1 MTINKVAAPVKDPSA
16 HVNAMGGMS
25 FTPLNPLAVLRMAAA
40 SCFFGE
46 PKYYA
51 EDGNGASPKFDRR
64 AQLQASLQL
73 ADPSPAFEGLYD
85 VPREKALETVID
97 AALAFDAEGTLR
109 VANALRNEDH
119 IRVTPQVIMV
129 RAAYHAKVSGTGL
142 IGRYAPWILRRADE
156 PATQLAYARQAF
168 RGKPI
173 PNALRK
179 AWASFLTQ
187 QSEYSLAKYRLEA
200 RQVKTVDVVN
210 LVHPAP
216 TEALGRLVR
225 DELRLN
231 ERTWESI
238 ISENG
243 STRDAWKRARDEVLL
258 HPKGHMALLR
268 NLRNLWAHDLTGPT
282 VYAALTAGA
291 AQGKQLPF
299 RYYVAYNELRAT
311 SAPSGL
317 LDALETCLMLSLGN
331 LPSFKGRV
339 MSLCDNSGS
348 AQRGMVSELGS
359 SKISTLSNLS
369 GVLTGHVSEDG
380 HVGVFGDKLST
391 LAIRKGSSVFDQVD
405 ACEHLAQDI
414 GMSTENGIW
423 LFFDQALRNKEHWD
437 HVFIYS
443 DMQAGH
449 GELYGV
455 DPCAYAAFRSKEG
468 SRRNLDVAKLVARY
482 HRTVNPR
489 ALFYMVQMAGYQ
501 DTLLPEYYRR
511 AVILGG
517 WGPGILSFAQ
527 AMGKTWDAADEE
539 TPGSPGAPA

>member
-1 MTINKVAAPVKDPSA
+1 MTVNKIAAPVKNPQA
-16 HVNAMGGMS
+16 HANAMGGVS
-25 FTPLNPLAVLRMAAA
+25 FTPMNPLVVLRMAAA

-51 EDGNGASPKFDRR
+51 ETASGAVCAGLP
-64 AQLQASLQL
+64 APQLQDALQL
-73 ADPSPAFEGLYD
+73 ADPVFQALAA
-85 VPREKALETVID
+85 VPREKALETAID
-97 AALAFDAEGTLR
+97 AALDYDAEGTLQ
-109 VANALRNEDH
+109 VASALRNEDH

-142 IGRYAPWILRRADE
+142 IKRYAPSILRRADE

-168 RGKPI
+168 HGKPI

-179 AWASFLTQ
+179 AWAAFLAE
-187 QSEYSLAKYRLEA
+187 QSEYSLAKYRLET

-210 LVHPAP
+210 LVHPPA
-216 TEALGRLVR
+216 TEALGKLVR
-225 DELRLN
+225 GELKLN

-238 ISENG
+238 VSENG
-243 STRDAWKRARDEVLL
+243 ASRAAWTRARDEVLL

-268 NLRNLWAHDLTGPT
+268 NLRNLLAHDLVDAT
-282 VYAALTAGA
+282 VCAALVAGA
-291 AQGKQLPF
+291 TQGKQLPF
-299 RYYVAYNELRAT
+299 RYYVAYDELHRA
-311 SAPSGL
+311 SAPPAL
-317 LDALETCLMLSLGN
+317 LDAVEASMMLSLGN
-331 LPSFKGRV
+331 LPAFKGRV

-348 AQRGMVSELGS
+348 AQGAMTSELGS
-359 SKISTLSNLS
+359 GKVSTLANLS
-369 GVLTGHVSEDG
+369 GVLTGHVADDG

-405 ACEHLAQDI
+405 ACESLAKGI
-414 GMSTENGIW
+414 GQFTENGIW
-423 LFFDQALRNKEHWD
+423 LFFERALRTREHWD

-449 GELYGV
+449 GDLYGTN
-455 DPCAYAAFRSKEG
+455 PRAYAAFSCKD
-468 SRRNLDVAKLVARY
+468 RNIDVSKLVAAY

-501 DTLLPEYYRR
+501 DALLPEYYRR

-517 WGPGILSFAQ
+517 WGPGVLSFAH
-527 AMGKTWDAADEE
+527 AMGRMWDDVEGAAPSKQESQ
-539 TPGSPGAPA
+539 G